1 MGRASIKPN
10 KNLFQVT
17 REDLG
22 LSREKASELLGTI
35 TPDRLEKIEN
45 EKVNPY
51 PEEILAMSQG
61 YQKPILCNYYCS
73 NVCPIGKIY
82 VPEVKLKDL
91 SRIVLEMIASMNRMS
106 NKKDRLIEIAADG
119 EISADELAD
128 FSEIHDELGN
138 ISMAI
143 EALTLWNEQMKAYS
157 SMSAPDESNAG

>member
-1 MGRASIKPN
+1 MGRASVKPN

-22 LSREKASELLGTI
+22 LSREKASELLGTV
-35 TPDRLEKIEN
+35 TPDRLVKIEN

-61 YQKPILCNYYCS
+61 YQKPALCNYYCS

-82 VPEVKLKDL
+82 VPEVKMKDL

-106 NKKDRLIEIAADG
+106 AKKDRLIEIAADG
-119 EISADELAD
+119 EISKDELAD
-128 FSEIHDELGN
+128 FSEIHDELGR

-143 EALTLWNEQMKAYS
+143 EALTLWNEEMKACS
-157 SMSAPDESNAG
+157 DAPNDI